1 MQGGCGNDRPCEEV
15 AQVHELAVLSVLH
28 VDNAPAVLASSDRFT
43 VDDYVVL
50 RTDDGKGDDLLQR
63 RDKFSKR

>member
-1 MQGGCGNDRPCEEV
+1 MQGGCGNDRPCKEV